1 MRQSFNMKNS
11 DIKIRSYLNSQ
22 KLIFLIFFFSI
33 VFFNNAL
40 YPAKASGS
48 GKTDTLVVGE
58 GRIKGNNTADA
69 KNEAIANA
77 LKKEMEEYLSS
88 RLGNQGMIANFPV
101 LVNEVIPSAE
111 AAVENFYILAE
122 EKKGE
127 KYSVLVRVG
136 INEKLI
142 EQRLKDLGI
151 INVETSFIK
160 VLFLV
165 SQIQDLSKGASFWW
179 KNPEAGTALTATELK
194 LYNAFQ
200 QQGLE
205 PVNRLSNSSDKYSD
219 DMKKLELS
227 NEDVAAWGKIYSA
240 DVVVRGKAAVSSD
253 NSVSVELEAI
263 NATDGSI
270 IGRAGQREPLNPS
283 VSGEARFANAVGAAI
298 NSVSVQ
304 LAPKIL
310 KLSGKNSGNSSRI
323 EITLMEVNNFDEFR
337 AFKKFLEEEISGVK
351 SATQSRIKGRAMSLS
366 VEYSGSRDAL
376 LSRLKDNNN
385 LPFQADISAEG
396 GGIAVRV
403 EHEIIDPA
411 TQDTISQQDTR

>member
-1 MRQSFNMKNS
+1 MKNS

-77 LKKEMEEYLSS
+77 LKKGMEEYLSS

-385 LPFQADISAEG
+385 LPFKADISAEG